1 MLRSMV
7 GFHQDSEAHWVAE
20 LSCGHGQHV
29 RHRPPFELRPWVLS
43 PEGRSARLGQS
54 LECVRC
60 DRREMPEGH
69 VPYKRTPRFTEST
82 IPAGLLR
89 HHETKPGVWARVVV
103 ERGELEFY
111 EGDEHAPRQVATPSQ
126 PCVILP
132 EVEHRVAPV
141 GEVAFYV
148 EFWRAHA
155 P

>member
-43 PEGRSARLGQS
+43 TEGRSARLGQG

-69 VPYKRTPRFTEST
+69 APYQRTPQFTESS
-82 IPAGLLR
+82 IPSGLLR
-89 HHETKPGVWARVVV
+89 HHKTKPGVWARVVV
-103 ERGELEFY
+103 ERGKLEFY
-111 EGDEHAPRQVATPSQ
+111 EGDEHAPRQIATPSQ

-141 GEVAFYV
+141 GEVAFTV
-148 EFWRAHA
+148 EFWRAQG
-155 P
+155 